1 MSAADRPKARRALLK
16 LRAGV
21 DPAQRAAADAAIV
34 DGVERLAR
42 RVAPGA
48 IAAYWPIGA
57 EPDLRALMARW
68 HAEGIAVALPRVAAR
83 AAPLAFDRWVPGC
96 ELDEGD
102 HGTRHP
108 SRRDALRPDLIVIP
122 CLGFDARGHRLGYGG
137 GYYDRTLAAR
147 ALATIGV
154 AYDCL
159 EVRGFDA
166 QPHDRV
172 LDWIVTESRVLAGL
186 RPGD

>member
-1 MSAADRPKARRALLK
+1 
-16 LRAGV
+16 
-21 DPAQRAAADAAIV
+21 
-34 DGVERLAR
+34 
-42 RVAPGA
+42 
-48 IAAYWPIGA
+48 
-57 EPDLRALMARW
+57 
-68 HAEGIAVALPRVAAR
+68 
-83 AAPLAFDRWVPGC
+83 
-96 ELDEGD
+96 
-102 HGTRHP
+102 
-108 SRRDALRPDLIVIP
+108 DLIVIP